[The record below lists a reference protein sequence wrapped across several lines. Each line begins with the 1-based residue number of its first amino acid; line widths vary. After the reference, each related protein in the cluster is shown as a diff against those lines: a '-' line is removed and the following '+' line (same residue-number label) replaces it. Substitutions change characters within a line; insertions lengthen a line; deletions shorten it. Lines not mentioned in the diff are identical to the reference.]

1 MRPRRRASRLGAVMA
16 SSAEPADA
24 AEPAEP
30 ASAAAAAPVRV
41 LWLIKG
47 LGPGGAE
54 RLLVASAPLIDRD
67 RFEVS
72 AAYLLPGK
80 DHLVAELREAGVTAT
95 CLESKGDLDPRWL
108 PRLRRLAHDRGID
121 LVHAHSPVA
130 AAGARLG
137 IGGDVAIV
145 TTEHNTW
152 NRYRPATRRLNGVTF
167 ARQQAVIAVSAEV
180 ARSIGPRR
188 GPPVSVI
195 PNGVDVEALRSAAL
209 PREAARI
216 ALGLPPAVPIVGTVG
231 GVTAKKGHVHLV
243 RAAAQLAA
251 RRPDAMVAI
260 VGLEID
266 PGPVRTAIAEAGLEQ
281 QVALLG
287 YHPRA
292 ARFLRAFDVFALPSL
307 HEGMPV
313 SLLEAMALGVPVV
326 ATSVGGVSEVV
337 SSGREGVVV
346 AAGDEAAL
354 AAALAALVEDPAA
367 RRTYGAAAARTA
379 SRFSLAETVMRT
391 QQVYDEAIAAR
402 KRMRMPR

>member
-1 MRPRRRASRLGAVMA
+1 M
-16 SSAEPADA
+16 
-24 AEPAEP
+24 
-30 ASAAAAAPVRV
+30 AAPVRV

-80 DHLVAELREAGVTAT
+80 DHLVPELREAGVTAV
-95 CLESKGDLDPRWL
+95 CLDSDADLDLRWL
-108 PRLRRLAHDRGID
+108 PRLRRLAHERSID

-137 IGGDVAIV
+137 VGRDVAIV

-152 NRYRPATRRLNGVTF
+152 DRYRPATRRLNGATF

-188 GPPVSVI
+188 GPPVRVI
-195 PNGVDVEALRSAAL
+195 PNGVDVQALRSAAL

-216 ALGLPPAVPIVGTVG
+216 ELGLPPAATIIGTVG

-243 RAAAQLAA
+243 RAAAELAA
-251 RRPDAMVAI
+251 RRADAMVAI

-266 PGPVRTAIAEAGLEQ
+266 PGPVRAAIAEAGLERH
-281 QVALLG
+281 VALLG
-287 YHPRA
+287 YRPRA

-326 ATSVGGVSEVV
+326 ATRVGGVSEVV
-337 SSGREGVVV
+337 TSGREGVVV
-346 AAGDEAAL
+346 APGDAAAL
-354 AAALAALVEDPAA
+354 AAALAALMDDLAWRTTCGEAA
-367 RRTYGAAAARTA
+367 VRTA

-402 KRMRMPR
+402 KRIRMSR